1 MSSVAAPRSD
11 DTATCK
17 EKLNPMTIY
26 DASVTEANA
35 QPPTKQNRL
44 EVRNLKTYFFLDEGI
59 LKAVDGVNFELGDQ
73 ETVGVIGE
81 SGSGKTQFA
90 RSLMRLVTKP
100 GEIVQGNAL
109 LRRKNGST
117 IDILA
122 LEPDAPELR
131 SIRGGDIAMVF
142 QEPMTAFS
150 PVYTIGAQ
158 ISEMIRLHTDLSKP
172 QIREHVVELLKK
184 VGISNPAQRFDEY
197 PHQLSGGMRQ
207 RAMIAMAL
215 SCNPKIILADEPTTA
230 LDVTIQAQILDLLR
244 ELQQGQ
250 DMAVIY
256 ITHNLAVVAETVD
269 RVYVMYLGR
278 VVESAPTKRLFANP
292 MMPYTRQLLR
302 SIPRPGAHVDRL
314 EVIKGTVP
322 TPIDPP
328 WHCPFFSRCP
338 NAMPGKCDQAMPA
351 LVEYE
356 PEHWARCFLH
366 SDATEAED
374 EWTRI

>member
-1 MSSVAAPRSD
+1 MSTSESSV
-11 DTATCK
+11 
-17 EKLNPMTIY
+17 I
-26 DASVTEANA
+26 EANP
-35 QPPTKQNRL
+35 QPEMKPNRL
-44 EVRNLKTYFFLDEGI
+44 EVQDIKTYFFLDEGI
-59 LKAVDGVNFELGDQ
+59 LKAVDGVSM
-73 ETVGVIGE
+73 TVGDRETIGLIGE
-81 SGSGKTQFA
+81 SGSGKTVFS

-100 GEIVQGNAL
+100 GEIVKGNAI
-109 LRRKNGST
+109 LRRKNGSVV
-117 IDILA
+117 DILA
-122 LEPDAPELR
+122 LEPDAEELR
-131 SIRGGDIAMVF
+131 SLRGNDIAMVF

-150 PVYTIGAQ
+150 PVYTIGNQ
-158 ISEMIRLHTDLSKP
+158 ISEMVRLHTDLTKP
-172 QIREHVVELLKK
+172 QIRDHVVELLRQ
-184 VGISNPAQRFDEY
+184 VGISNPRQRFDEY

-215 SCNPKIILADEPTTA
+215 SCHPKIIIADEPTTA

-244 ELQQGQ
+244 ELQQAQ

-269 RVYVMYLGR
+269 RVYVMYLGK

-292 MMPYTRQLLR
+292 LMPYTRQLLR
-302 SIPRPGAHVDRL
+302 SIPRPGVRVDRL

-322 TPIDPP
+322 TPLDPP

-338 NAMPGKCDQAMPA
+338 DAMPGKCDQAMPA

-356 PEHWARCFLH
+356 PGHFARCYLH

>member
-1 MSSVAAPRSD
+1 MS
-11 DTATCK
+11 
-17 EKLNPMTIY
+17 IY
-26 DASVTEANA
+26 DARVIAGNA
-35 QPPTKQNRL
+35 QPGTKQNRL
-44 EVRNLKTYFFLDEGI
+44 EVQDLKTYFFLDEGI
-59 LKAVDGVNFELGDQ
+59 LKAVDGVSMAIGDR
-73 ETVGVIGE
+73 ESVGIIGE
-81 SGSGKTQFA
+81 SGSGKTIFA
-90 RSLMRLVTKP
+90 RSLMRLVAKP
-100 GEIVQGNAL
+100 GEIIDGTAI
-109 LRRKNGST
+109 LRRKNGSS

-131 SIRGGDIAMVF
+131 SMRGDDIAMVF

-150 PVYTIGAQ
+150 PVHTIGAQ
-158 ISEMIRLHTDLSKP
+158 IREMVALHTNLTKP
-172 QIREHVVELLKK
+172 EIRDHVVELLRR
-184 VGISNPAQRFDEY
+184 VGISNPRQRFDEY

-215 SCNPKIILADEPTTA
+215 SCNPKIVLADEPTTA

-244 ELQQGQ
+244 DLQQSQ

-269 RVYVMYLGR
+269 RVYVMYLGK
-278 VVESAPTKRLFANP
+278 VVESAPTKQLFANP
-292 MMPYTRQLLR
+292 LMPYTRQLLR
-302 SIPRPGAHVDRL
+302 SIPRPGVHVDRL

-322 TPIDPP
+322 TPIDPA
-328 WHCPFFSRCP
+328 WHCPFWSRCP

-374 EWTRI
+374 AWTRI